1 MTEVIKTISKTPLQQ
16 VNNLKLTAKVFL
28 KKLGCGKIFNE
39 FSEQNFNKSD
49 LIPSNQ

>member
-28 KKLGCGKIFNE
+28 KKLGCGKIFTE